1 MKLWRE
7 LFLFGVIG
15 TVGLLVDIAVL
26 YSLKAMLGL
35 FAARGIS
42 FLVAV
47 ITTWYLNKNIT
58 FQGKKSALPIYQEL
72 ITYIGLMLFG
82 GAANYAIYIWLVL
95 AYEYVQSNPF
105 LAVAAG
111 SLAGMVL
118 NYSATKF
125 VLFRKD
131 SY

>member
-26 YSLKAMLGL
+26 YALKSVLGL
-35 FAARGIS
+35 FVSRGVS

-47 ITTWYLNKNIT
+47 ITTWYLNKTIT
-58 FQGKKSALPIYQEL
+58 FQGKKSTLSIHQEL
-72 ITYIGLMLFG
+72 IAYVGLMLLG
-82 GAANYAIYIWLVL
+82 GSANYATYIWLVL

-111 SLAGMVL
+111 SLAGMFL
-118 NYSATKF
+118 NYSTSKF
-125 VLFRKD
+125 FIFRKKI
-131 SY
+131 